1 MLITL
6 SVTLLL
12 VILCVIL
19 HYEAMSVMGRAGDWL
34 HRNDAWHRWHLSI
47 LVCGLLVAHV
57 LEVMLFGL
65 AYCWLIDGDGYG
77 AIVGSRSPGLAECT
91 YFSFANYTSLGY
103 GDLVPAGPLRFMAGM
118 EALTG
123 LVLIGWTASFMY
135 LQMRRIW
142 ERERS

>member
-6 SVTLLL
+6 SITLML
-12 VILCVIL
+12 VIFCVIL
-19 HYEAMSVMGRAGDWL
+19 HYEAMRVMRRTGDWL
-34 HRNDAWHRWHLSI
+34 HRHDAWHRWHLSI
-47 LVCGLLVAHV
+47 LICGLLVANV

-65 AYCWLIDGDGYG
+65 AYCWLIAGNGYG
-77 AIVGSRSPGLAECT
+77 AIVGSQSPDLAECT
-91 YFSFANYTSLGY
+91 YFSFSNYSSLGY
-103 GDLVPAGPLRFMAGM
+103 GDLVPSGPLRFMAGM

-142 ERERS
+142 ERD

>member
-6 SVTLLL
+6 SVTLIL
-12 VILCVIL
+12 VVLCVIL
-19 HYEAMSVMGRAGDWL
+19 HYEALRAMRRAGDWL
-34 HRNDAWHRWHLSI
+34 HRNYAWHRWHLSM

-65 AYCWLIDGDGYG
+65 AYFWLLDGNGYG
-77 AIVGSRSPGLAECT
+77 VIVGSQSPGLDECA

-103 GDLVPAGPLRFMAGM
+103 GDLVPSGPLRFMSGM

-123 LVLIGWTASFMY
+123 LVLVGWTASFMY
-135 LQMRRIW
+135 LQMQRIW
-142 ERERS
+142 ERDLS